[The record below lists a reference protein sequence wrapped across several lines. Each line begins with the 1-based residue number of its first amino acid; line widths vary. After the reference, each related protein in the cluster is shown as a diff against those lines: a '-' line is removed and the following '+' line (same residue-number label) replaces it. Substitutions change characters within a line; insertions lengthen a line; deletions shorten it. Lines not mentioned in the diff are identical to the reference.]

1 MQSSVKTERILH
13 NMKNKKKKDDTD
25 GIVYELCFCLFGTAL
40 IHVLLAGVSRI
51 HGAPT
56 YVGREGLLAVRQTIL
71 LFLLSRICIMFA
83 PLLCLL
89 ISGFVVHL
97 FRHKKLRPSR
107 KRLLTGL
114 VLCLPMCLFA
124 ASHRNGFEVQCGQN
138 GCRGFRSM
146 QLLHLL
152 SDVQKDLH
160 EAEAPNVLTVSA
172 ERKYRYEQ
180 YRRSSRGHANRIKL
194 TKYRED
200 YLQFS
205 GGADCTAQIT
215 HADYQRAAG
224 ICTFAEHQ
232 IALYPH
238 SGFIQSFDGGALPEL
253 HDCETLF
260 TLTYSYEDNMLRR
273 TVHPREMQMRSL
285 TLVEERCGEIVCQIA
300 AEKTTEQWMDAGLNT
315 RVWLE
320 MLYEGQTVR
329 VSNILEF

>member
-1 MQSSVKTERILH
+1 
-13 NMKNKKKKDDTD
+13 
-25 GIVYELCFCLFGTAL
+25 
-40 IHVLLAGVSRI
+40 
-51 HGAPT
+51 
-56 YVGREGLLAVRQTIL
+56 
-71 LFLLSRICIMFA
+71 MFA

-180 YRRSSRGHANRIKL
+180 YRRSSRSHADRIKL

-224 ICTFAEHQ
+224 R
-232 IALYPH
+232 
-238 SGFIQSFDGGALPEL
+238 SS
-253 HDCETLF
+253 
-260 TLTYSYEDNMLRR
+260 
-273 TVHPREMQMRSL
+273 VRSL
-285 TLVEERCGEIVCQIA
+285 PKNQRSSGWMPVSIPASGSRCSMRDRPSA
-300 AEKTTEQWMDAGLNT
+300 SATYWNSRSLA
-315 RVWLE
+315 
-320 MLYEGQTVR
+320 
-329 VSNILEF
+329 SS